1 MSAIA
6 TSQTM
11 NQSLNIPSH
20 NDLFEPTIKALKS
33 LGGSGTV
40 QEIHEQVCQLQSFSE
55 QQQSILHKQGPQTEI
70 AYRLG
75 WARSYLKVY
84 GVLESVGRG
93 VWSLT
98 EKGRNL
104 QVINPKEINRF
115 VNQTTRKKTEK
126 VNSES
131 VQDFN
136 LLPQATI
143 ETIES
148 ISDQDQIPANSDI
161 WTERL
166 LEILQ
171 QIHPDSFER
180 LCQRILRESGFIK
193 VEVIGRKGDG
203 GIDGIGVLKIALL
216 SFQVFFQCKRYKGS
230 VGPSEIRDFRG
241 AMVGRTDKGLFLTT
255 GTFTSSAKQEATRDG
270 APVLDLIDG
279 EQLCQI
285 LKDLN
290 LGVETKMIEVVEIDQ
305 NWFNHL

>member
-1 MSAIA
+1 
-6 TSQTM
+6 M

-20 NDLFEPTIKALKS
+20 SDLFEPTIKALKS

-40 QEIHEQVCQLQSFSE
+40 QEIYDQVCQLQSFSE

-70 AYRLG
+70 DYRLG
-75 WARSYLKVY
+75 WVRTYLKVY
-84 GVLESVGRG
+84 GILESVGRG

-126 VNSES
+126 VSPES

-136 LLPQATI
+136 VLPQPTI

-148 ISDQDQIPANSDI
+148 ISDNDQIPANSDI
-161 WTERL
+161 WIEKL
-166 LEILQ
+166 LKILQ
-171 QIHPDSFER
+171 QIPPDSFER

-193 VEVIGRKGDG
+193 VEVTGRKGDG

-216 SFQVFFQCKRYKGS
+216 SFQVFFQCKRYTGS

>member
-1 MSAIA
+1 
-6 TSQTM
+6 M
-11 NQSLNIPSH
+11 NQSPIIPSLS
-20 NDLFEPTIKALKS
+20 DLIEPLIKALKT
-33 LGGSGTV
+33 LGGSGTI
-40 QEIHEQVCQLQSFSE
+40 QEIYDKVCELGNFSDV
-55 QQQSILHKQGPQTEI
+55 QQNILHKQGPNTEI
-70 AYRLG
+70 AYRLA
-75 WARSYLKVY
+75 WARTNLRIY
-84 GVLESVGRG
+84 GALENVRRG

-104 QVINPKEINRF
+104 EAIDITEIN
-115 VNQTTRKKTEK
+115 K
-126 VNSES
+126 VVQKSTQQKSQLISGNKNDQEIKITPSNIDFTNNTSEHE
-131 VQDFN
+131 FIKIN
-136 LLPQATI
+136 
-143 ETIES
+143 
-148 ISDQDQIPANSDI
+148 DQIPIDSDI
-161 WTERL
+161 WTEKL
-166 LEILQ
+166 LKILQ
-171 QIHPDSFER
+171 QIPPDSFER

-193 VEVIGRKGDG
+193 VEVTGRKGDG

-216 SFQVFFQCKRYKGS
+216 SFQVFFQCKRYTGS

>member
-1 MSAIA
+1 
-6 TSQTM
+6 M
-11 NQSLNIPSH
+11 NQSPIIPTP
-20 NDLFEPTIKALKS
+20 NDLIEPLIKALKT
-33 LGGSGTV
+33 LGGSGTI
-40 QEIHEQVCQLQSFSE
+40 QEIYDKVCELGNFSDV
-55 QQQSILHKQGPQTEI
+55 QQNILHKQGPNTEI
-70 AYRLG
+70 AYRLA
-75 WARSYLKVY
+75 WARTNLRIY
-84 GVLESVGRG
+84 GALENVRRG

-104 QVINPKEINRF
+104 EAIDITEIN
-115 VNQTTRKKTEK
+115 K
-126 VNSES
+126 VVQKSTQQKSQLISGNKNDREIEITPSNIDFTNNTSEHE
-131 VQDFN
+131 FIKIN
-136 LLPQATI
+136 
-143 ETIES
+143 
-148 ISDQDQIPANSDI
+148 DQIPIDSDI
-161 WTERL
+161 WTEKL
-166 LEILQ
+166 LKILQ
-171 QIHPDSFER
+171 QIPPDSFER

-193 VEVIGRKGDG
+193 VEVTGRKGDG

-216 SFQVFFQCKRYKGS
+216 SFQVFFQCKRYTGS

-285 LKDLN
+285 VKDLN

>member
-1 MSAIA
+1 
-6 TSQTM
+6 M
-11 NQSLNIPSH
+11 NQSPIIPSLS
-20 NDLFEPTIKALKS
+20 DLIEPLIKALKT

-40 QEIHEQVCQLQSFSE
+40 QEIYDKVCELGNFSDA
-55 QQQSILHKQGPQTEI
+55 QQNILHKQGPNTEI
-70 AYRLG
+70 AYRLA
-75 WARSYLKVY
+75 WARTNLRIY
-84 GVLESVGRG
+84 GALENVRRG

-104 QVINPKEINRF
+104 EAIDITEIN
-115 VNQTTRKKTEK
+115 K
-126 VNSES
+126 VVQKSTQQKSQLISGNKNDQGIKITPSNIDFTNNTSEHE
-131 VQDFN
+131 FIKIN
-136 LLPQATI
+136 
-143 ETIES
+143 
-148 ISDQDQIPANSDI
+148 DQIPIDSDI
-161 WTERL
+161 WTEKL
-166 LEILQ
+166 LKILQ
-171 QIHPDSFER
+171 QIPPDSFER

-193 VEVIGRKGDG
+193 VEVTGRKGDG

-216 SFQVFFQCKRYKGS
+216 SFQVFFQCKRYTGS

-255 GTFTSSAKQEATRDG
+255 GTFTSSAKQEAIRDG

>member
-1 MSAIA
+1 
-6 TSQTM
+6 M
-11 NQSLNIPSH
+11 NQSPIIPTP
-20 NDLFEPTIKALKS
+20 NDLIEPLIKALKT
-33 LGGSGTV
+33 LGGSGTI
-40 QEIHEQVCQLQSFSE
+40 QEIYDKVCELGNFSDV
-55 QQQSILHKQGPQTEI
+55 QQNILHKQGPNTEI
-70 AYRLG
+70 AYRLA
-75 WARSYLKVY
+75 WARTNLRIY
-84 GVLESVGRG
+84 GALENVRRG

-104 QVINPKEINRF
+104 EAIDITEIN
-115 VNQTTRKKTEK
+115 K
-126 VNSES
+126 VVQKSTQQKSQLISGNKNDQGIKITPSNIDFTNNTSEHE
-131 VQDFN
+131 FIKIN
-136 LLPQATI
+136 
-143 ETIES
+143 
-148 ISDQDQIPANSDI
+148 DQIPIDSDI
-161 WTERL
+161 WTEKL
-166 LEILQ
+166 LKILQ
-171 QIHPDSFER
+171 QIPPDSFER

-193 VEVIGRKGDG
+193 VEVTGRKGDG

-216 SFQVFFQCKRYKGS
+216 SFQVFFQCKRYTGS

>member
-1 MSAIA
+1 
-6 TSQTM
+6 M
-11 NQSLNIPSH
+11 NQSPIIPTP
-20 NDLFEPTIKALKS
+20 NDLIEPLIKALKT
-33 LGGSGTV
+33 LGGSGTI
-40 QEIHEQVCQLQSFSE
+40 QEIYDKVCELGNFSDV
-55 QQQSILHKQGPQTEI
+55 QQNILHKQGPNTEI
-70 AYRLG
+70 AYRLA
-75 WARSYLKVY
+75 WARTNLRIY
-84 GVLESVGRG
+84 GALENVRRG

-104 QVINPKEINRF
+104 EAIDITEIN
-115 VNQTTRKKTEK
+115 K
-126 VNSES
+126 VVQKSTQQKSQLISGNKNDQEIKITPSNIDFTNNTSEHE
-131 VQDFN
+131 FIKIN
-136 LLPQATI
+136 
-143 ETIES
+143 
-148 ISDQDQIPANSDI
+148 DQIPIDSDI
-161 WTERL
+161 WTEKL
-166 LEILQ
+166 LKILQ
-171 QIHPDSFER
+171 QIPPDSFER

-193 VEVIGRKGDG
+193 VEVTGRKGDG

-216 SFQVFFQCKRYKGS
+216 SFQVFFQCKRYTGS

>member
-1 MSAIA
+1 
-6 TSQTM
+6 M
-11 NQSLNIPSH
+11 NQSPIIPTP
-20 NDLFEPTIKALKS
+20 NDLIEPLIKALKT

-40 QEIHEQVCQLQSFSE
+40 QEIYDKVCELGNFSDV
-55 QQQSILHKQGPQTEI
+55 QQNILHKQGPNTEI
-70 AYRLG
+70 AYRLA
-75 WARSYLKVY
+75 WARTNLRIY
-84 GVLESVGRG
+84 GALENVRRG

-104 QVINPKEINRF
+104 EAIDITEIN
-115 VNQTTRKKTEK
+115 K
-126 VNSES
+126 VVQKSTQQKSQLISGNKNDQEIKITPSNIDFTNNTSEHE
-131 VQDFN
+131 FIKIN
-136 LLPQATI
+136 
-143 ETIES
+143 
-148 ISDQDQIPANSDI
+148 DQIPIDSDI
-161 WTERL
+161 WIEKL
-166 LEILQ
+166 LKVLQ
-171 QIHPDSFER
+171 QIPPDSFER

-193 VEVIGRKGDG
+193 VEVTGRKGDG

-216 SFQVFFQCKRYKGS
+216 SFQVFFQCKRYTGS

>member
-1 MSAIA
+1 
-6 TSQTM
+6 M
-11 NQSLNIPSH
+11 NQSPIIPTP
-20 NDLFEPTIKALKS
+20 NDLIEPLIKALKT

-40 QEIHEQVCQLQSFSE
+40 QEIYDKVCELGNFSDV
-55 QQQSILHKQGPQTEI
+55 QQNILHKQGPNTEI
-70 AYRLG
+70 AYRLA
-75 WARSYLKVY
+75 WARTNLRIY
-84 GVLESVGRG
+84 GALENVRRG

-104 QVINPKEINRF
+104 EAIDITEIN
-115 VNQTTRKKTEK
+115 K
-126 VNSES
+126 VVQKSTQQKSQLISGNKNDQEIKITPSNIDFTNNTSEHE
-131 VQDFN
+131 FIKIN
-136 LLPQATI
+136 
-143 ETIES
+143 
-148 ISDQDQIPANSDI
+148 DQIPIDSDI
-161 WTERL
+161 WTEKL
-166 LEILQ
+166 LKILQ
-171 QIHPDSFER
+171 QIPPDSFER

-193 VEVIGRKGDG
+193 VEVTGRKGDG

-216 SFQVFFQCKRYKGS
+216 SFQVFFQCKRYTGS